1 LQLIKNEWN
10 LLFGTGN
17 GTGFKT
23 SSGFGTKTEPRPS
36 SNGTKEPVLSLDQR
50 FLKIIQPVLALSQGF
65 EKSKNW
71 VKAPTINQWLFRFFH
86 KNCRFFDIF
95 KNLRTGGSFDF
106 NKLEIFQNLRTGT
119 WGF

>member
-1 LQLIKNEWN
+1 
-10 LLFGTGN
+10 
-17 GTGFKT
+17 
-23 SSGFGTKTEPRPS
+23 
-36 SNGTKEPVLSLDQR
+36 
-50 FLKIIQPVLALSQGF
+50 LKIIQPALALSQGF

-86 KNCRFFDIF
+86 KNCRFFDLK

-119 WGF
+119 RGFR